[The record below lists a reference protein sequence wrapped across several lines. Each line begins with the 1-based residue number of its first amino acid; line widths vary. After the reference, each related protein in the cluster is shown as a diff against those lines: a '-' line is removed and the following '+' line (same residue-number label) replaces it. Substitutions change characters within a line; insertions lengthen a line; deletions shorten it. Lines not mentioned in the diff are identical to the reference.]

1 VPSLSKILLPVDFSE
16 RSMGAAR
23 YARLLARHFQSE
35 LTLLHALT
43 PLHHEFGPLEIAGTM
58 LVDVYRTRSEQA
70 GKELDAF
77 MAEEL
82 AGLNV
87 RRVVLHGDPAEKIVQ
102 FAHDEGIDLIAMPTH
117 GYGPFRR
124 FILGSNTAKVLH
136 DADCPVWTGV
146 HLEEVRAAE
155 AGPWQSILC
164 AIDLGPQSAKTLA
177 WADWLRKEFH
187 ARLTVIHATAPGPDI
202 VDESQRTW
210 RAQVREAAEIELQL
224 IQRETGAE
232 AELFLEAGEPERVIC
247 SEALRVKAD
256 VLVIGRGSAA
266 GVFGR
271 LRTNAYAI
279 IRQSPC
285 PVVSV

>member
-16 RSMGAAR
+16 RSAGAGR
-23 YARLLARHFQSE
+23 YARSLAGHFQSE
-35 LTLLHALT
+35 LTILHTLI
-43 PLHHEFGPLEIAGTM
+43 PLHHEFGAIETAGTM
-58 LVDVYRTRSEQA
+58 LLDVYRTRAEQA
-70 GKELDAF
+70 GKELNAF
-77 MAEEL
+77 MAEDL
-82 AGLNV
+82 DGLNV
-87 RRVVLHGDPAEKIVQ
+87 RRVVVHGDPAEQIVQ
-102 FAHDEGIDLIAMPTH
+102 FAHQEGTDLIVMPTH

-146 HLEEVRAAE
+146 HLEEGRAA
-155 AGPWQSILC
+155 AAAPWKSILC
-164 AIDLGPQSAKTLA
+164 AIDLGSQSAKTLA
-177 WADWLRKEFH
+177 WADWFRQEFD

-202 VDESQRTW
+202 EDESQRSW
-210 RAQVREAAEIELQL
+210 RTRVQEAAETELQL
-224 IQRETGAE
+224 IQRETGAQ
-232 AELFLEAGEPERVIC
+232 AELFLEAGEPAHVIC
-247 SEALRVKAD
+247 AEALRVKAD

-271 LRTNAYAI
+271 LRANAYSI

>member
-1 VPSLSKILLPVDFSE
+1 MPSLSKILLPVDFSE
-16 RSMGAAR
+16 RSAGAGR
-23 YARLLARHFQSE
+23 YARLLAGHFQSE
-35 LTLLHALT
+35 LTLLHTLV
-43 PLHHEFGPLEIAGTM
+43 PLHHEFGAIEIAGTM
-58 LVDVYRTRSEQA
+58 LVDVYRTRAEQA
-70 GKELDAF
+70 GKELNAF
-77 MAEEL
+77 L
-82 AGLNV
+82 ADDMTGLNV
-87 RRVVLHGDPAEKIVQ
+87 RRVVAHGDPAEQIVQ
-102 FAHDEGIDLIAMPTH
+102 FAHNEGTDLIVMPTH

-146 HLEEVRAAE
+146 HLEEGRAAD
-155 AGPWQSILC
+155 AAPWKSILC

-177 WADWLRKEFH
+177 WADWFRKEFN

-210 RAQVREAAEIELQL
+210 RTQVREAAETELQL

-232 AELFLEAGEPERVIC
+232 AELFLEAGEPAQVIC
-247 SEALRVKAD
+247 SEALRVQAD
-256 VLVIGRGSAA
+256 LLVIGRGSAA

-271 LRTNAYAI
+271 LRANAYSI